1 VKTIIEIFR
10 KAFKEWKDHKV
21 LASKD
26 RLILLSENISQ
37 LNLTDEEW
45 LFLIKSS
52 FSVYWFDD
60 GGNRIIKLIDK
71 KTLIRICMILLN
83 DESIEIVKESI
94 RLLGRLENKDFT
106 LILKNII
113 ESKET
118 NDSVKECAV
127 DQFWWNITDDR
138 MLETLKT
145 LFDLKGVLKSVSR
158 QFMHL
163 EKILPGCLIMILIK
177 LTLKLKSYLK
187 L

>member
-1 VKTIIEIFR
+1 MVVGYELVHDFLSKKFFDKLGPDAKKVKTIIEIFR

-71 KTLIRICMILLN
+71 KTLIRICMILLMT
-83 DESIEIVKESI
+83 
-94 RLLGRLENKDFT
+94 R
-106 LILKNII
+106 
-113 ESKET
+113 
-118 NDSVKECAV
+118 
-127 DQFWWNITDDR
+127 
-138 MLETLKT
+138 
-145 LFDLKGVLKSVSR
+145 VLK
-158 QFMHL
+158 
-163 EKILPGCLIMILIK
+163 
-177 LTLKLKSYLK
+177 
-187 L
+187 

>member
-1 VKTIIEIFR
+1 LYDFI
-10 KAFKEWKDHKV
+10 
-21 LASKD
+21 
-26 RLILLSENISQ
+26 
-37 LNLTDEEW
+37 
-45 LFLIKSS
+45 
-52 FSVYWFDD
+52 
-60 GGNRIIKLIDK
+60 
-71 KTLIRICMILLN
+71 N

-138 MLETLKT
+138 MLETLKN
-145 LFDLKGVLKSVSR
+145 LIRFERSLKSVSR

-163 EKILPGCLIMILIK
+163 EKYCRLFNNDFDKIDLEIEVLFEALNDKRAPVRKQVADVLSYQLIRK
-177 LTLKLKSYLK
+177 KV
-187 L
+187 